1 MANRVYLVGAG
12 PGDPALL
19 TLAALEVLK
28 RADVV
33 LYDKLV
39 DRRTLGLIPK
49 RSKRVYVGAQEGHS
63 QERQDRIYRLIQ
75 KYYDEG
81 LNVARLKSGDP
92 FIFGRG
98 GEEVEF
104 FRKNHIR
111 FQVVPGI
118 TSAVG
123 VPSQAGVPL
132 THRGISSGVMVLS
145 GHPAEGTTADWS
157 EAARFGGTLVILMG
171 VATMGAV
178 CKRLIEAGKDPETPA
193 CLICRGTMKGE
204 KTVSGR
210 LKELTAL
217 AAAKRLPH
225 PGVIVVGDVV
235 KLADFWARRN
245 GGGSPGA

>member
-1 MANRVYLVGAG
+1 MANKVYLVGAG

-19 TLAALEVLK
+19 TLAALEVMK

-39 DRRTLGLIPK
+39 GRRTLGLIPK

-63 QERQDRIYRLIQ
+63 QERQDKIYRLMQ

-81 LNVARLKSGDP
+81 LNVVRLKNGDP

-104 FRKNHIR
+104 FRKNRIR
-111 FQVVPGI
+111 FQVVPGV

-123 VPSQAGVPL
+123 VPSHAGVPL
-132 THRGISSGVMVLS
+132 THRGISSGVMILS
-145 GHPAEGTTADWS
+145 GHPAEGSTADWS
-157 EAARFGGTLVILMG
+157 EAARFGGTLVVLMA
-171 VATMGAV
+171 VATMGPV

-193 CLICRGTMKGE
+193 CVICRGTMEGE

-210 LKELTAL
+210 LRELAAL
-217 AAAKRLPH
+217 AEAKRLPH
-225 PGVIVVGDVV
+225 PGVIIVGDVV
-235 KLADFWARRN
+235 KLAGFWARKN
-245 GGGSPGA
+245 GRASPGV